1 MEIQL
6 PELHAYTGLPL
17 IFFFFSILLL
27 EETHGTFE
35 NKVHMI
41 IMNMSWYLEFF

>member
-6 PELHAYTGLPL
+6 SELHAYTGLL
-17 IFFFFSILLL
+17 LKKNFFR

-41 IMNMSWYLEFF
+41 IMNVS